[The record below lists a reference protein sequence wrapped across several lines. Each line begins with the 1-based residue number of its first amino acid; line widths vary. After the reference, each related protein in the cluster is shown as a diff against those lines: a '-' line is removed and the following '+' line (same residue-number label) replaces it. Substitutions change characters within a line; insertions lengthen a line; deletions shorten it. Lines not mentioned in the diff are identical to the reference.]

1 MTLTPILIEERRF
14 TSDTSCDLL
23 EVCDSVIA
31 VLTPAQLAEWI
42 IDFGAAWPEDII
54 NTDEATLD
62 GSILQVFDIAGV
74 LFVTVSDSGDEW
86 KSAAFEEFCKDRDIA
101 CQGIVDSLDCEGI
114 SVEEIYTGECDD
126 NSELLKLLHKVYN

>member
-74 LFVTVSDSGDEW
+74 LFVTNGRAPPL
-86 KSAAFEEFCKDRDIA
+86 KNSAK
-101 CQGIVDSLDCEGI
+101 IVTSP
-114 SVEEIYTGECDD
+114 VK
-126 NSELLKLLHKVYN
+126 EL